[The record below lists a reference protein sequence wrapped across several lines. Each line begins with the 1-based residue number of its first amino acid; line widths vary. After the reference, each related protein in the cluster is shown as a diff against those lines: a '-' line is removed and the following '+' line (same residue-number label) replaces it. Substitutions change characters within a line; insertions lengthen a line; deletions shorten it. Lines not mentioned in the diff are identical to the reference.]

1 MIKSTIYKYPGE
13 NDTVLRLFKYLKPH
27 KKFAMFTIFLVFFNN
42 ILTLALPF
50 LMSEVINKGI
60 TNGDVGYIIKI
71 GSLMLVISALN
82 MGISVASSYCSSSV
96 SAGFS
101 RILRREVFLKIES
114 FSQADLDKIGVPSLI
129 TRSTNDIRHVQDMTL
144 MLLKSVVTV
153 PVMLAGGSIMAV
165 VMDPTLS
172 LIIFAIAPVIALI
185 AFFVAKKIIP
195 KFKIVQAKT
204 DKLNLIIR
212 EGINGIRVTR
222 AFGRKKYEFER
233 FNKAN
238 YELTEVAL
246 KINRTFASLIPIITL
261 FIFSIVIGLVYI
273 GGRQIQVLTDPVE
286 VSNTV
291 GDLQAFILYL
301 IFIVLALSTAAAMF
315 IMIPRARIS
324 AVRICEVLDVV
335 PEIKETSSDKDGGEL
350 KGRLE
355 FRNVSFGYNGDE
367 GFVSVL
373 DDISFTSNAGEV
385 TAIIGGTGSGKST
398 IINLIPRFYDVT
410 DGAVLIDGVDIR
422 DMRQSTLR
430 AKIGFI
436 PQEVFLFSGTI
447 ADNLR
452 YGKEDATDEELWR
465 ALEISQAKD
474 FVEKL
479 PDGLN
484 HFVSQNGINL
494 SGGQKQRLA
503 IARAIIKNTEFYIFD
518 DSFSSLDYAT
528 DSRLRRKLH
537 ESLTDASI
545 IIVAQRV
552 GTIINADR
560 IIVLDKGKIAAE
572 GTHKE
577 LLESSEL
584 YGEIVASQLKKEEA
598 EAETV

>member
-1 MIKSTIYKYPGE
+1 M
-13 NDTVLRLFKYLKPH
+13 VRLFKYLKPH
-27 KKFAMFTIFLVFFNN
+27 KRFAMFTVFLVFVNN
-42 ILTLALPF
+42 ILNLALPF
-50 LMSEVINKGI
+50 LMAQVINRGI
-60 TNGDVGYIIKI
+60 INGDVGYIVKI

-82 MGISVASSYCSSSV
+82 LGISVASSYCSSDV
-96 SAGFS
+96 SAGFA
-101 RILRREVFLKIES
+101 RILRREVFLKIEG

-144 MLLKSVVTV
+144 MLLKSIVTV

-204 DKLNLIIR
+204 DRLNLIIR

-222 AFGRKKYEFER
+222 AFGRKKYDFEK
-233 FNKAN
+233 FNEAN
-238 YELTEVAL
+238 FELTEVAL
-246 KINRTFASLIPIITL
+246 KISRTFASLIPIVTL

-286 VSNTV
+286 ISNTV

-301 IFIVLALSTAAAMF
+301 IFIILALSTSAAMF

-324 AVRICEVLDVV
+324 AARICEVLDVV
-335 PEIKETSSDKDGGEL
+335 PEIKESDGDNDGGGL
-350 KGRLE
+350 KSRLE
-355 FRNVSFGYNGDE
+355 FRDVSFGYKGDE
-367 GFVSVL
+367 GFISVL
-373 DDISFTSNAGEV
+373 DGISFTADAGEV

-398 IINLIPRFYDVT
+398 VINLIPRFYDVT
-410 DGAVLIDGVDIR
+410 DGAVMIDGVDVR

-430 AKIGFI
+430 SKIGFI

-452 YGKEDATDEELWR
+452 YGKEDATDGELWR

-484 HFVSQNGINL
+484 HFISQSGKNL

-528 DSRLRRKLH
+528 DSRLRQRLH
-537 ESLTDASI
+537 EALTDASI

-552 GTIINADR
+552 GTILNADK

-572 GTHKE
+572 GTHGE
-577 LLESSEL
+577 LLKSSEL
-584 YGEIVASQLKKEEA
+584 YREIVASQLKKEEA